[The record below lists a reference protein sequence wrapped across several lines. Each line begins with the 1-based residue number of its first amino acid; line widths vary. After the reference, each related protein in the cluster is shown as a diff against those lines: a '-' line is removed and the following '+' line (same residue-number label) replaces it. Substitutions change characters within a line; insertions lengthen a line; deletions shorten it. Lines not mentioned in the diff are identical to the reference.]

1 MKNIRSRI
9 RYKNWNISFKL
20 LASTGFL
27 ILLSVFIVSYLSYIQ
42 YTNDLKLNTADK
54 VQQTIDQVSL
64 NIEAYFDDLSRL
76 AVSPYYDSNVIKALS
91 SEGATSDLEQLN
103 KTRVIEDFLNQMMI
117 IPRKDILR
125 VYILT
130 DRIYSSKYLL
140 ESIDSNMDFKQFDW
154 YEKAMKTQNPVFVP
168 AHKEVIVS
176 SPKHIVFSVVKQLR
190 SIKDTS
196 QILGVIKVDATFS
209 GIEAI
214 CKKVRLG
221 NKGGL
226 YIMDDRGNVI
236 YSDNYSIPYE
246 AIYNEMKINRKDSST
261 IEINGVSYLVNQ
273 KRIPQ
278 SNWTIVAVSSLSEIY
293 EKARNTRNNAFFMA
307 VLCSIFAI
315 LVLFI
320 FIKWFLNPLLNVVS
334 LMKQVQKGNLS
345 VRFPEKR
352 EDEVGYLGKSF
363 NGMIENINQML
374 AENTSLVKE
383 VYEAKY
389 LQKEAQLNALSS
401 QIKPHF
407 IYNTLNMIS
416 LMVQSDMKEKAVDN
430 INKLSKLLRSIAS
443 WDKDITLQQELEL
456 LNAYLGIQ
464 KCRFEERLEYSINID
479 QTLYDYK
486 IPALM
491 LQPIVENAVVHGCE
505 TKRESTMIRIF
516 NVTYEDKLMIIVE
529 DTGTGISEE
538 KLVKLQRHLDSAEY
552 DTNSEVTDLN
562 ERKSIGIYNI
572 DKRIKIRYGRQYG
585 LNISSSLGK
594 GTMVRLILPISVSA

>member
-1 MKNIRSRI
+1 MKYR
-9 RYKNWNISFKL
+9 NWTISMKL

-42 YTNDLKLNTADK
+42 YTNDLKLHTADK

-76 AVSPYYDSNVIKALS
+76 AVSPYYDSNVIKTLS
-91 SEGATSDLEQLN
+91 SDEATSDMEQLN

-130 DRIYSSKYLL
+130 DRIYSSRYLL

-154 YEKAMKTQNPVFVP
+154 YKKAIETQEPVFVP

-176 SPKHIVFSVVKQLR
+176 SPKHVVFSVVKQLR

-196 QILGVIKVDATFS
+196 KILGVIKVDATYS

-221 NKGGL
+221 TEGGL
-226 YIMDDRGNVI
+226 YIMDDKGSII
-236 YSDNYSIPYE
+236 YSDNDAIPYE
-246 AIYNEMKINRKDSST
+246 ALYKEMQANGKETATIKIGN
-261 IEINGVSYLVNQ
+261 ISYLVNQ
-273 KRIPQ
+273 RSIPH
-278 SNWTIVAVSSLSEIY
+278 SNWTIIAASSLSEIY
-293 EKARNTRNNAFFMA
+293 EKARHTRNNAFLMA
-307 VLCSIFAI
+307 ILCTIFAI
-315 LVLFI
+315 LVLYI
-320 FIKWFLNPLLNVVS
+320 FVKWFLNPLLKVVS

-345 VRFPEKR
+345 VCFPEKR
-352 EDEVGYLGKSF
+352 EDEIGYLGKSF
-363 NGMIENINQML
+363 NGMIEKINQML
-374 AENTSLVKE
+374 AENTGLVKE

-416 LMVQSDMKEKAVDN
+416 MMIQIDMKEEAVDN

-443 WDKDITLQQELEL
+443 WDRDITLQQELEL

-464 KCRFEERLEYSINID
+464 KCRFDGRLEYNIEID
-479 QTLYDYK
+479 ETLHKYK
-486 IPALM
+486 IPALI

-505 TKRESTMIRIF
+505 AKRESTMIRIY
-516 NVTYEDKLMIIVE
+516 NILDEDKLILVIE
-529 DTGTGISEE
+529 DTGAGMSKERLIS
-538 KLVKLQRHLDSAEY
+538 LQNRLESDEY
-552 DTNSEVTDLN
+552 HNNYETTDCAQH
-562 ERKSIGIYNI
+562 KSIGVYNV
-572 DKRIKIRYGRQYG
+572 DKRIKIKYGKQYG
-585 LNISSSLGK
+585 VSITSVPGLG
-594 GTMVRLILPISVSA
+594 TTVEVVLPISDSIRG